1 MAGATLAT
9 GLIVETLKGLP
20 LMRRLPTRLVAFVVA
35 LGLLAMGTAS
45 NQALNWGAIPLLVL
59 NALLVTSASIG
70 TWHTVAWVV
79 KKTSSGGG
87 S

>member
-1 MAGATLAT
+1 
-9 GLIVETLKGLP
+9 
-20 LMRRLPTRLVAFVVA
+20 
-35 LGLLAMGTAS
+35 MGTAS